1 MGLVEHL
8 MQTRTPL
15 ELAKELAQVAKEN
28 ADLKRQ
34 IVVLQV
40 EVFWL
45 HAKENDTDGTNLPIP
60 PQPANAAV

>member
-8 MQTRTPL
+8 MQSRTPL
-15 ELAKELAQVAKEN
+15 ELAKELAHTVKEN

-34 IVVLQV
+34 IVALQV

-45 HAKENDTDGTNLPIP
+45 RTKENDTDGTNLPIP